1 MPKKLKHLK
10 VHAFLLSFPQILWVL
25 ILPSQ
30 IVSAQKN
37 TTIPVNVGVVLD
49 MDTWIGKMGLSCI
62 SMALS
67 DFYSSHSDYKTRIVL
82 NNRNSKKDVVGAAAA
97 ALDLLKNTE
106 VQAIMGPVSSV
117 QAEFINDLGDK
128 AHVPIISFSATST
141 FLSPLSSPYFIRATQ
156 NDSSQVKA
164 ISSIVKAF
172 GWREVVPIY
181 VDNQL
186 GEGILPF
193 LTDAFD
199 KINTRIPYRSVIP
212 SLATDEQIV
221 AELHKLMTI
230 QTRVFIVHLLPSLGS
245 RLFAKAKQLGMMAAG
260 YAWICTD
267 AITDELNSID
277 PSIIDTMQGVL
288 GVRPHV
294 PNTAELQSFI
304 KRWKLK
310 FQQSNPDIVNPQLNV
325 FGLWA
330 YDSTTALAMA
340 IEEAGVS
347 NIGFD
352 QMSDISG
359 NTTDLE
365 SFGVSRNGPKLLQA
379 MLGTA
384 FQGLSGDFI
393 IVDGQLESPVY
404 DTVNVIGNGII
415 EIGFWTADKGIVRQI
430 NPITIKKL
438 GTILWPGDTATP
450 PKGWAIPKNGK
461 KLRVGVPVN
470 ARFSQLVKVTRNSQT
485 NTTMV
490 EGYCIDIFDAVMALL
505 PYAVPYEYVPFATS
519 DGMSAGNYDD
529 LAYQVYLGN
538 FDAVAGD
545 IAITAN
551 RSLYV
556 DFSLAY
562 TESGIAM
569 IVPTDNQ
576 SRNTWIF
583 LKPLTWDLWLTSF
596 LAFIAIGLLIWV
608 LEHRINDEFKG
619 PPLHQIGMILWFSF
633 STMFFAHKEKIVSNL
648 ARFVLVIW
656 FLVVFILTQSYTA
669 SLTTSLTVR
678 QLQPTIRSV
687 DELIK
692 TRAYV
697 GYQNVSFLSKIL
709 LQMGFDESRLVA
721 YHSPEELNDLFTKG
735 SGNGGIAAVFD
746 EIPYM
751 KLILGTYCSKYT
763 MVQAAYKTD
772 GFGFA
777 FPIGSPLAPDV
788 SRAILNV
795 TQGSQILEIE
805 KKWHLETS
813 SCQDFNTSS
822 TPGSLDIGSF
832 RGLFLIMGIV
842 AISAFIIHWTM
853 FLYEHWNVVT
863 NYSSSTWDK
872 IIGLSRC
879 FDCKDVPSH
888 TYRKPDMRGE
898 KTTPGG
904 DKEVSCRPHCSGSP
918 VTISL
923 QASPHTNP
931 SFSSRMEHNLT
942 ISEEHEIPSYE
953 SESPNQEGNTPQ

>member
-1 MPKKLKHLK
+1 M
-10 VHAFLLSFPQILWVL
+10 Q
-25 ILPSQ
+25 
-30 IVSAQKN
+30 N
-37 TTIPVNVGVVLD
+37 T
-49 MDTWIGKMGLSCI
+49 
-62 SMALS
+62 
-67 DFYSSHSDYKTRIVL
+67 
-82 NNRNSKKDVVGAAAA
+82 

-106 VQAIMGPVSSV
+106 VQAIMGPVSSI
-117 QAEFINDLGDK
+117 QAEFINGLGDK

-330 YDSTTALAMA
+330 YDSATALAMA

-359 NTTDLE
+359 NSTDLE

-404 DTVNVIGNGII
+404 DIVNVIGNGIK

-529 LAYQVYLGN
+529 LAYQVYLG
-538 FDAVAGD
+538 VM
-545 IAITAN
+545 
-551 RSLYV
+551 SL
-556 DFSLAY
+556 SL
-562 TESGIAM
+562 
-569 IVPTDNQ
+569 
-576 SRNTWIF
+576 
-583 LKPLTWDLWLTSF
+583 
-596 LAFIAIGLLIWV
+596 
-608 LEHRINDEFKG
+608 
-619 PPLHQIGMILWFSF
+619 
-633 STMFFAHKEKIVSNL
+633 
-648 ARFVLVIW
+648 
-656 FLVVFILTQSYTA
+656 
-669 SLTTSLTVR
+669 
-678 QLQPTIRSV
+678 
-687 DELIK
+687 
-692 TRAYV
+692 
-697 GYQNVSFLSKIL
+697 
-709 LQMGFDESRLVA
+709 
-721 YHSPEELNDLFTKG
+721 
-735 SGNGGIAAVFD
+735 
-746 EIPYM
+746 
-751 KLILGTYCSKYT
+751 
-763 MVQAAYKTD
+763 
-772 GFGFA
+772 
-777 FPIGSPLAPDV
+777 
-788 SRAILNV
+788 
-795 TQGSQILEIE
+795 
-805 KKWHLETS
+805 
-813 SCQDFNTSS
+813 
-822 TPGSLDIGSF
+822 
-832 RGLFLIMGIV
+832 
-842 AISAFIIHWTM
+842 
-853 FLYEHWNVVT
+853 LY
-863 NYSSSTWDK
+863 
-872 IIGLSRC
+872 
-879 FDCKDVPSH
+879 
-888 TYRKPDMRGE
+888 
-898 KTTPGG
+898 
-904 DKEVSCRPHCSGSP
+904 
-918 VTISL
+918 
-923 QASPHTNP
+923 
-931 SFSSRMEHNLT
+931 
-942 ISEEHEIPSYE
+942 
-953 SESPNQEGNTPQ
+953 